1 MAAKVLLGQAD
12 ITTMAIEYDADPV
25 KRYNEAACI
34 NLGIDI
40 EALKAAGYVVIPGTE
55 AE

>member
-1 MAAKVLLGQAD
+1 MAAKILLGKED
-12 ITTMAIEYDADPV
+12 VSTMEIAYDASPV
-25 KRYNEAACI
+25 KKYNEAICI